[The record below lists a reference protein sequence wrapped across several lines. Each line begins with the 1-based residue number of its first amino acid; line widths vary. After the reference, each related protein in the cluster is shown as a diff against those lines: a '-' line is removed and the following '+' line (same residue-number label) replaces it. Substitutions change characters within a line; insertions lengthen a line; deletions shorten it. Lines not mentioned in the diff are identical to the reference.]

1 MKRGRKCNHL
11 GEETAVELLAR
22 LLDDADAD
30 LTARTVAHENDAVH
44 VKVVLLAV
52 LHHVLGVRSEEEGNE
67 KTIVAVVLCRG
78 VVVLRG
84 ETVVDV
90 GDDAVGLER
99 VLADDA
105 LR

>member
-1 MKRGRKCNHL
+1 M
-11 GEETAVELLAR
+11 ELLAC

-30 LTARTVAHENDAVH
+30 LTARAVAHENDAVH

-52 LHHVLGVRSEEEGNE
+52 LHHVLGVRSGEEGNE
-67 KTIVAVVLCRG
+67 KTIIAVVFRRG
-78 VVVLRG
+78 VVVLRS